1 MKKSQ
6 EFLRTWVEIS
16 KSALIHNIG
25 QFKKLIKPRVKLMA
39 VVKAN
44 AYGHGLVKTSKIA
57 AKAGANWLGV
67 DSIDEALDLRKAK
80 VKTPILVLGYVPQSR
95 LGEVITN
102 NIKLTCYN
110 LETIEILGKLAPKL
124 EKVAHIHLK
133 IETGTNRQGVEPEA
147 IPEFIK
153 LINEYPFVRLEGI
166 STHFANAEI
175 PSSSFTKGQLVKF
188 RQAIKIFQNYKINIP
203 VKHTACTAAVIA
215 FEETLFDMVRVGI
228 GLYGLW
234 PSIAIKNLVSKKK
247 NIKFQLKPVLS
258 WKTKVAQVK
267 FLKKDSPIG
276 YGCQESVV
284 RDSKIAVLPVGYA
297 DGYDR
302 KFSSI
307 GNVLI
312 KGKRAKVLGRVCMN
326 MTMVDVTN
334 IKDVGLE
341 EEVVLLGRQGSEE
354 ISAQD
359 LAGKLET
366 INYEVVSRIN
376 PLVPRIYV

>member
-16 KSALIHNIG
+16 RSALIHNIG

-44 AYGHGLVKTSKIA
+44 AYGHGLVKTSKIVI
-57 AKAGANWLGV
+57 KAGAKWLGV
-67 DSIDEALDLRKAK
+67 DSIDEALDLRKANI
-80 VKTPILVLGYVPQSR
+80 KTPILVLGYVPEFR
-95 LGEVITN
+95 LADAISN

-110 LETIEILGKLAPKL
+110 PETIEYLGKLAPKL
-124 EKVAHIHLK
+124 KKVAHIHLK
-133 IETGTNRQGVEPEA
+133 IETGTSRQGIEEEV

-153 LINEYPFVRLEGI
+153 LVKEYPFVRLEGI
-166 STHFANAEI
+166 LTHFANAEI
-175 PSSSFTKGQLVKF
+175 PSSSFTKGQLAKF
-188 RQAIKIFQNYKINIP
+188 RQAIKIFQNYKIHIP
-203 VKHTACTAAVIA
+203 IKHTACTAAVIA
-215 FEETLFDMVRVGI
+215 FEGTLFDMVRVGI

-234 PSIAIKNLVSKKK
+234 PSIAIKNLVRKK

-276 YGCQESVV
+276 YGCTEKVT
-284 RDSKIAVLPVGYA
+284 RDSRVAVLPVGYA

-302 KFSSI
+302 KLSSI

-326 MTMVDVTN
+326 MMMVDVTN

-376 PLVPRIYV
+376 PLVPRIYA

>member
-6 EFLRTWVEIS
+6 EFLRSWVEID
-16 KSALIHNIG
+16 KSALIHNLG
-25 QFKKLIKPRVKLMA
+25 QFKKLIKPRMKFMA

-44 AYGHGLVKTSKIA
+44 AYGHGLVKTSRIA

-67 DSIDEALDLRKAK
+67 DSIDEALDLRKANIK
-80 VKTPILVLGYVPQSR
+80 SPILVLGYVPEFR
-95 LGEVITN
+95 LAEAVSD
-102 NIKLTCYN
+102 NIKLVCYN
-110 LETIEILGKLAPKL
+110 LETIEKLGTLAPKL
-124 EKVAHIHLK
+124 KKVAHIHLK
-133 IETGTNRQGVEPEA
+133 IETGTNRQGIELEA
-147 IPEFIK
+147 IPEFIE
-153 LINEYPFVRLEGI
+153 LIREHPFVRLEGI
-166 STHFANAEI
+166 FTHFADAEV
-175 PSSSFTKGQLVKF
+175 PSSSFTKRQLSKF
-188 RQAIKIFQNYKINIP
+188 KRAVKIFQSYKIHIP
-203 VKHTACTAAVIA
+203 IKHAACTATIIVMP
-215 FEETLFDMVRVGI
+215 ETLFDMVRIGV

-234 PSIAIKNLVSKKK
+234 PSTAIKNLVGKK
-247 NIKFQLKPVLS
+247 NIKFQLKPVLT

-267 FLKKDSPIG
+267 SVKINSPVG
-276 YGCQESVV
+276 YGCSERVT

-326 MTMVDVTN
+326 MIMVDVTN
-334 IKDVGLE
+334 IKGVGLE
-341 EEVVLLGRQGSEE
+341 DEVVLLGKQGTEE

-359 LAGKLET
+359 LAGQLET

-376 PLVPRIYV
+376 PLIPRIYV

>member
-6 EFLRTWVEIS
+6 EFLRTWVEID

-110 LETIEILGKLAPKL
+110 LETIEALGTLAPKL
-124 EKVAHIHLK
+124 KKVAHIHLK
-133 IETGTNRQGVEPEA
+133 IETGTNRQGVDSQA
-147 IPEFIK
+147 IPDFIK
-153 LINEYPFVRLEGI
+153 VIQEYPFVRLEGI
-166 STHFANAEI
+166 STHFADAEV
-175 PSSSFTKGQLVKF
+175 PSSPFTKGQLNRFNRVL
-188 RQAIKIFQNYKINIP
+188 KIFEKEKICIP
-203 VKHTACTAAVIA
+203 IKHTASTAAVIA
-215 FEETLFDMVRVGI
+215 FPETLFDMVRIGI

-234 PSIAIKNLVSKKK
+234 PSMAIKNLVRKK
-247 NIKFQLKPVLS
+247 NIRFQLSPVLS

-267 FLKKDSPIG
+267 FIKKDSPVG
-276 YGCQESVV
+276 YGCTEKVT
-284 RDSKIAVLPVGYA
+284 RDSKIAILPVGYA

-302 KFSSI
+302 KLSGI
-307 GNVLI
+307 GSVLI
-312 KGKRAKVLGRVCMN
+312 KGRRAKVLGRVCMN
-326 MTMVDVTN
+326 MIMVDATF
-334 IKDVGLE
+334 IKDVGPE
-341 EEVVLLGRQGSEE
+341 EEVVLLGKQGAEE
-354 ISAQD
+354 ITAED
-359 LAGKLET
+359 LAGKLGT

-376 PLVPRIYV
+376 SLVPRIYV